1 VGRKVK
7 DKFEA
12 ERSNPPLKAL
22 NKRQEILIKYIN
34 TKQMVVTTGF
44 AGTGKTYIPAVLA
57 ADALLQ
63 GAAKGGTDK
72 IYLTR
77 PNVASGRPL
86 GFRPGDLTEKMR
98 EWFAEVLRILQERM
112 GTEKFKFALSKGQI
126 EMVPFESMRG
136 RSFNDSW
143 VLLDEAQNV
152 TPVEMKMFLT
162 RIGEGSKVIVNGD
175 VRQSDLNT
183 NSGLMTA
190 IDIIDKF
197 DMDVPVIDFQSDD
210 IVRSDLCKQFI
221 INWTE
226 YEHTT

>member
-1 VGRKVK
+1 
-7 DKFEA
+7 
-12 ERSNPPLKAL
+12 
-22 NKRQEILIKYIN
+22 
-34 TKQMVVTTGF
+34 M
-44 AGTGKTYIPAVLA
+44 
-57 ADALLQ
+57 
-63 GAAKGGTDK
+63 GA
-72 IYLTR
+72 
-77 PNVASGRPL
+77 
-86 GFRPGDLTEKMR
+86 
-98 EWFAEVLRILQERM
+98 
-112 GTEKFKFALSKGQI
+112 EKFKFALSKGQI

-162 RIGEGSKVIVNGD
+162 RIGEGSKVVVNGD
-175 VRQSDLNT
+175 VRQSDLHS